1 MPIFDTLVELSKY
14 YINTNTNEQAKIM
27 IERNRGFYLLKKF
40 EENNLNY
47 LLLPNIRYIKKTDSY
62 EFDLDEN
69 GNPFKLGFVTSDS
82 KRKKM
87 LITLANFM
95 YKNNELPKD
104 LVEEAH
110 KFVYKGHGK
119 PVGLEHDDLL
129 FSTAIG
135 LFTDEIL
142 SIAKNNKGNKNLQKF
157 IKAYWNSQVVKH
169 SYKAATHEEK
179 IDEQIN
185 NIVLRN
191 HLILNDNDL
200 TGLNLQMM
208 EACTEKEGSGKL
220 RAATNALLY
229 CG

>member
-1 MPIFDTLVELSKY
+1 MSIYDTLVELSKY
-14 YINTNTNEQAKIM
+14 YTNSITNKQAKIM

-69 GNPFKLGFVTSDS
+69 GNPLKLGFVTSDS

-87 LITLANFM
+87 LITLANFI
-95 YKNNELPKD
+95 YKNTELPAD
-104 LVEEAH
+104 LVDEAQ

-142 SIAKNNKGNKNLQKF
+142 SLSKNNKGNKNLQKF
-157 IKAYWNSQVVKH
+157 IKEYWSNIQTTHTK
-169 SYKAATHEEK
+169 KAEVHEEK
-179 IDEQIN
+179 IEDQIS
-185 NIVLRN
+185 NIILRN
-191 HLILNDNDL
+191 HLILNDTDL
-200 TGLNLQMM
+200 TGLHLQLM
-208 EACTEKEGSGKL
+208 EECTKNTIHSKL
-220 RAATNALLY
+220 SAATSALMY
-229 CG
+229 S